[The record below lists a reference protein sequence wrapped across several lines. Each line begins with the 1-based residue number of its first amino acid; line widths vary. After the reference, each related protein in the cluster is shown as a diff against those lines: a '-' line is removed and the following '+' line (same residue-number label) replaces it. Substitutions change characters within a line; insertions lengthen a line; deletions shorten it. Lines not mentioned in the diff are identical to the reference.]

1 MHFDVSYFLNLL
13 FSTRFFEPA
22 LIVVIVATVALV
34 IGVVIGTV
42 GGVILTS
49 PFPILRPIVRGYVMT
64 IRGIPVLVQIV
75 FWYNGLPALTD
86 GAINL
91 SAYAAGIIAL
101 GINEGAYMT
110 EIVRAG
116 IQSVDRGQREAAQ
129 ALSLNYR
136 SAMMKV
142 ILPQAVRIA
151 IPPAGNQ
158 VVNVIKNTSLLFTIA
173 IPEIFATGTNLFSA
187 NFKYFEVISGRG
199 DLVSLAG
206 PWLRRDSGK
215 CWNAILPRVAW
226 VFTELPHDHV
236 RDLHSHRSAR
246 SSR

>member
-1 MHFDVSYFLNLL
+1 MHFDGGYFFGLL

-22 LIVVIVATVALV
+22 LIVVVVALIAMV
-34 IGVVIGTV
+34 IGVVIGTL

-49 PFPILRPIVRGYVMT
+49 PIPILRPIVRGYVQT

-91 SAYAAGIIAL
+91 PAYAAGIIAL

-129 ALSLNYR
+129 ALSLNYK
-136 SAMMKV
+136 SMMLRV

-158 VVNVIKNTSLLFTIA
+158 IINLIKNTSLLFTIA
-173 IPEIFATGTNLFSA
+173 IPEIFGTGTNLFSA
-187 NFKYFEVISGRG
+187 NFKYFEVIAVVAIWYLGLALAYGVIQRALERHFARGRMG
-199 DLVSLAG
+199 LYGA
-206 PWLRRDSGK
+206 
-215 CWNAILPRVAW
+215 
-226 VFTELPHDHV
+226 
-236 RDLHSHRSAR
+236 SA
-246 SSR
+246 

>member
-1 MHFDVSYFLNLL
+1 MHFDVGYFLNLL
-13 FSTRFFEPA
+13 FSTRFFAPA
-22 LIVVIVATVALV
+22 VIVVIVAVAALV
-34 IGVVIGTV
+34 IGVVIGTA
-42 GGVILTS
+42 GGIILTS
-49 PFPILRPIVRGYVMT
+49 PVAFLRPIVRGYVMT

-86 GAINL
+86 GSINL

-116 IQSVDRGQREAAQ
+116 IQSVDRGQREASQ
-129 ALSLNYR
+129 ALSLSYR

-158 VVNVIKNTSLLFTIA
+158 VINLIKNTSLLFTIA

-187 NFKYFEVISGRG
+187 NFKYFEVIAVVAIWYLGLALAYGVIQRMLERHFARGRVG
-199 DLVSLAG
+199 LYGA
-206 PWLRRDSGK
+206 
-215 CWNAILPRVAW
+215 AA
-226 VFTELPHDHV
+226 
-236 RDLHSHRSAR
+236 
-246 SSR
+246 

>member
-13 FSTRFFEPA
+13 FSTQFFKPA
-22 LIVVIVATVALV
+22 LIVVIVAVAALA

-49 PFPILRPIVRGYVMT
+49 PVRFLQPMVRGYVMT
-64 IRGIPVLVQIV
+64 IRGIPVLVQVV

-86 GAINL
+86 GSINL

-116 IQSVDRGQREAAQ
+116 IQSVDRGQREASQ

-142 ILPQAVRIA
+142 ILPQAIRIA

-158 VVNVIKNTSLLFTIA
+158 VINLIKNTSLLFTIA

-187 NFKYFEVISGRG
+187 NFKYFEVIAVVAIWYLGLALGYGVFQRMLERHFARGRMG
-199 DLVSLAG
+199 LYGA
-206 PWLRRDSGK
+206 
-215 CWNAILPRVAW
+215 AA
-226 VFTELPHDHV
+226 
-236 RDLHSHRSAR
+236 
-246 SSR
+246 

>member
-13 FSTRFFEPA
+13 FSTQFFKPVV
-22 LIVVIVATVALV
+22 IVVIVAVAALA

-49 PFPILRPIVRGYVMT
+49 PVRFLQPIVRGYVMT

-86 GAINL
+86 GSINL
-91 SAYAAGIIAL
+91 SAFAAGIIAL

-116 IQSVDRGQREAAQ
+116 IQSVDRGQREASQ

-142 ILPQAVRIA
+142 ILPQAIRIA

-158 VVNVIKNTSLLFTIA
+158 IINLIKNTSLLFTIA

-187 NFKYFEVISGRG
+187 NFKYFEVIAVVAIWYLGLALGYGVFQRMLERHFARGRMG
-199 DLVSLAG
+199 LYGA
-206 PWLRRDSGK
+206 
-215 CWNAILPRVAW
+215 AA
-226 VFTELPHDHV
+226 
-236 RDLHSHRSAR
+236 
-246 SSR
+246 

>member
-1 MHFDVSYFLNLL
+1 
-13 FSTRFFEPA
+13 
-22 LIVVIVATVALV
+22 V
-34 IGVVIGTV
+34 IGLVIGTV

-49 PFPILRPIVRGYVMT
+49 PVSFLKPIVRGYVMT

-91 SAYAAGIIAL
+91 SAYTAGIIAL

-110 EIVRAG
+110 EIVRSG
-116 IQSVDRGQREAAQ
+116 IQSVDRGQREASQ
-129 ALSLNYR
+129 ALSLSYR

-158 VVNVIKNTSLLFTIA
+158 IINLIKNTSLLFTIA

-187 NFKYFEVISGRG
+187 NFKYFEVIAVVAIWYLGLALAYGVIQRALERHFGRG
-199 DLVSLAG
+199 RMGLYGV
-206 PWLRRDSGK
+206 
-215 CWNAILPRVAW
+215 VA
-226 VFTELPHDHV
+226 
-236 RDLHSHRSAR
+236 
-246 SSR
+246 